1 MDMDDVDV
9 LAGAIVLAILV
20 LVLVFVPVA
29 VVWAFSVLLHVPF
42 VLGFFEWLAGFV
54 FVVLFGVRIFG
65 RKE

>member
-1 MDMDDVDV
+1 MDDVDV
-9 LAGAIVLAILV
+9 LAGAVVVALIVLIFV
-20 LVLVFVPVA
+20 LIPVA